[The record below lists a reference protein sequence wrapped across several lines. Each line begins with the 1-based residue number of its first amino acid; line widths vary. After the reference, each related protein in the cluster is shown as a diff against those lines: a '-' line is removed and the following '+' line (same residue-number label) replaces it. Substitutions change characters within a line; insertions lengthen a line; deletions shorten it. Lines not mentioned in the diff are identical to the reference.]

1 MRGSMQVAALRHS
14 RNGLTGRIC
23 SAPAPHSLEYVGA
36 LKLVETGFGDR
47 KQGAVTVS
55 RSSKLTG
62 VVASIEEP

>member
-1 MRGSMQVAALRHS
+1 
-14 RNGLTGRIC
+14 
-23 SAPAPHSLEYVGA
+23 